1 MKAYRTALH
10 SSSRPEQMNAMRAGI
25 ERILDTPANDDI
37 PNSFRQDTTDL
48 PHLGSDLFTDKYSD
62 MPVDAI
68 YASLG
73 FPDAKLQGMTEYRD
87 TCREYERWDTSV
99 EAKDFWSNTPV
110 DRRESTKL
118 SWLQVVGIHF
128 ASSLMVTRQP
138 FFLFD
143 GVGMGSTAY
152 SAGVIMMRPWL
163 RSFFKSHGK
172 LPTSLG
178 ELPITSNDVSI

>member
-10 SSSRPEQMNAMRAGI
+10 SSSTPEQMSTMRAGL
-25 ERILDTPANDDI
+25 ERILDTPINDNI
-37 PNSFRQDTTDL
+37 PNSFREDIANL
-48 PHLGSDLFTDKYSD
+48 PPLGSDLFTDKYSD
-62 MPVDAI
+62 MSVDAI

-73 FPDAKLQGMTEYRD
+73 FPDARLQGMTEYRD

-99 EAKDFWSNTPV
+99 EAKNFWSNTPV
-110 DRRESTKL
+110 DRRESTEL

-143 GVGMGSTAY
+143 GVGISRTAQT
-152 SAGVIMMRPWL
+152 AGVIMMRPWL